1 MATRAL
7 VGWIGDNR
15 KLTSTYNHYD
25 GYPEN
30 LGVGLSK
37 FYEEPNE
44 ARKVAST
51 GYISYMNPESGE
63 IEAKHT
69 EPANVTQL
77 SDDFNE
83 AMYEIASVADSYGAD
98 YIYIYD
104 IENLE
109 WVDVKMFGT
118 RSTAERLM
126 DKLVD
131 LDGGLFRSMDEVQL
145 DEDYTT
151 KWKKFLNEESPLYND
166 MGEVSDTIYDYADR
180 MRGSDVEDVEELV
193 YYYQNN
199 PDEIPEPMNA
209 KFFVQYADE
218 IAQAI
223 NDQERYE
230 SGDID
235 TY

>member
-15 KLTSTYNHYD
+15 KLISTYNHYD

-109 WVDVKMFGT
+109 WVDVKMSGT

-126 DKLVD
+126 
-131 LDGGLFRSMDEVQL
+131 
-145 DEDYTT
+145 
-151 KWKKFLNEESPLYND
+151 
-166 MGEVSDTIYDYADR
+166 
-180 MRGSDVEDVEELV
+180 
-193 YYYQNN
+193 
-199 PDEIPEPMNA
+199 
-209 KFFVQYADE
+209 
-218 IAQAI
+218 
-223 NDQERYE
+223 ER
-230 SGDID
+230 II
-235 TY
+235 

>member
-109 WVDVKMFGT
+109 WVDVKMSGVG
-118 RSTAERLM
+118 STAELLM
-126 DKLVD
+126 NKLVD

-151 KWKKFLNEESPLYND
+151 KWKKFLNEENMDNKVVGDTSTAVRDAEEALEGESNLDVYIDSLTND
-166 MGEVSDTIYDYADR
+166 IRLNGDDAYLDYGDDDWKEDFDNYIADR
-180 MRGSDVEDVEELV
+180 M
-193 YYYQNN
+193 
-199 PDEIPEPMNA
+199 
-209 KFFVQYADE
+209 
-218 IAQAI
+218 
-223 NDQERYE
+223 DQ
-230 SGDID
+230 
-235 TY
+235 

>member
-109 WVDVKMFGT
+109 WVDVKMSGVG
-118 RSTAERLM
+118 STAELLM
-126 DKLVD
+126 NKLVD
-131 LDGGLFRSMDEVQL
+131 LDGGLFRSMDEGQL

-151 KWKKFLNEESPLYND
+151 KWKKFLNEENMDNKVVGDTSTAVRDAEEALEGESNLDVYIDSLTND
-166 MGEVSDTIYDYADR
+166 IRLNGDDAYLDYGDDDWKEDFDNYIADR
-180 MRGSDVEDVEELV
+180 M
-193 YYYQNN
+193 
-199 PDEIPEPMNA
+199 
-209 KFFVQYADE
+209 
-218 IAQAI
+218 
-223 NDQERYE
+223 DQ
-230 SGDID
+230 
-235 TY
+235 

>member
-109 WVDVKMFGT
+109 WVDVKMSGVG
-118 RSTAERLM
+118 STAERLM
-126 DKLVD
+126 NKLVD

-151 KWKKFLNEESPLYND
+151 KWKKFLNEENMDNKVVGDTSTAVRDAEEALEGEPNLDVYIDSLTND
-166 MGEVSDTIYDYADR
+166 IRLNGDDAYLDYGDDDWKEDFDNYIADR
-180 MRGSDVEDVEELV
+180 M
-193 YYYQNN
+193 
-199 PDEIPEPMNA
+199 
-209 KFFVQYADE
+209 
-218 IAQAI
+218 
-223 NDQERYE
+223 DQ
-230 SGDID
+230 
-235 TY
+235 

>member
-15 KLTSTYNHYD
+15 KLISTYNHYD

-109 WVDVKMFGT
+109 WVDVKMSGVG
-118 RSTAERLM
+118 STAERLM
-126 DKLVD
+126 NKLVD

-151 KWKKFLNEESPLYND
+151 KWKKFLNEENMDNKVVGDTSTAVRDAEEALEGESNLDVYIDSLTND
-166 MGEVSDTIYDYADR
+166 IRLNGDDAYLDYGDDDWKEDFDNYIADR
-180 MRGSDVEDVEELV
+180 M
-193 YYYQNN
+193 
-199 PDEIPEPMNA
+199 
-209 KFFVQYADE
+209 
-218 IAQAI
+218 
-223 NDQERYE
+223 DQ
-230 SGDID
+230 
-235 TY
+235 

>member
-109 WVDVKMFGT
+109 WVDVKMSGVG
-118 RSTAERLM
+118 STAERLM
-126 DKLVD
+126 NKLVD

-151 KWKKFLNEESPLYND
+151 KWKKFLNEENMDNKVVGDTSTAVRDAEEALEGESNLDVYIDSLTND
-166 MGEVSDTIYDYADR
+166 IRLNGDDAYLDYGDDDWKEDFDNYIADR
-180 MRGSDVEDVEELV
+180 MD
-193 YYYQNN
+193 
-199 PDEIPEPMNA
+199 
-209 KFFVQYADE
+209 
-218 IAQAI
+218 
-223 NDQERYE
+223 
-230 SGDID
+230 
-235 TY
+235 

>member
-1 MATRAL
+1 
-7 VGWIGDNR
+7 
-15 KLTSTYNHYD
+15 
-25 GYPEN
+25 
-30 LGVGLSK
+30 
-37 FYEEPNE
+37 
-44 ARKVAST
+44 
-51 GYISYMNPESGE
+51 MNPESGE

-199 PDEIPEPMNA
+199 PDEIPEPMDA

-230 SGDID
+230 SGDVD

>member
-15 KLTSTYNHYD
+15 KLISTYNHYD

-109 WVDVKMFGT
+109 WVDVKMSGT

-151 KWKKFLNEESPLYND
+151 KWKKFLNEENMDNKVVGDTSTAVRDAEEALEGESNLDVYIDSLTND
-166 MGEVSDTIYDYADR
+166 IRLNGDDAYLDYGDDDWKEDFDNYIADR
-180 MRGSDVEDVEELV
+180 M
-193 YYYQNN
+193 
-199 PDEIPEPMNA
+199 
-209 KFFVQYADE
+209 
-218 IAQAI
+218 
-223 NDQERYE
+223 DQ
-230 SGDID
+230 
-235 TY
+235 

>member
-109 WVDVKMFGT
+109 WVDVKMYGV
-118 RSTAERLM
+118 RSAAESLM
-126 DKLVD
+126 NKLVD

-151 KWKKFLNEESPLYND
+151 KWKKFLNEENIVDETEFNFFNYILGDKYSDNEIETYLKSDSFVEASRDDD
-166 MGEVSDTIYDYADR
+166 MEMTAD
-180 MRGSDVEDVEELV
+180 
-193 YYYQNN
+193 
-199 PDEIPEPMNA
+199 NA
-209 KFFVQYADE
+209 SNWENEFFEFFDNVD
-218 IAQAI
+218 
-223 NDQERYE
+223 NV
-230 SGDID
+230 
-235 TY
+235 

>member
-15 KLTSTYNHYD
+15 KLISTYNHYD

-109 WVDVKMFGT
+109 WVDVKMSGIG
-118 RSTAERLM
+118 STAERLM
-126 DKLVD
+126 NKLVD

-151 KWKKFLNEESPLYND
+151 KWKKFLNEENMDNKVVGDTSTAVRDAEEALEGESNLDVYIDSLTND
-166 MGEVSDTIYDYADR
+166 IRLNGDDAYLDYGDDDWEEDFDNYIADR
-180 MRGSDVEDVEELV
+180 MD
-193 YYYQNN
+193 
-199 PDEIPEPMNA
+199 
-209 KFFVQYADE
+209 
-218 IAQAI
+218 
-223 NDQERYE
+223 
-230 SGDID
+230 
-235 TY
+235 